1 MTIYTVPLIKK
12 IDNWIFKET
21 FNTILFYAFF
31 IYLAYLFSPENRSYD
46 LKEYFMIFT
55 LVAIIGNIVLH
66 LIYVLKAFI
75 KAGRLNFFMFGLRKP
90 IIMLNKKSFNII
102 EKNIVILYG
111 DVLKIELIDSNDSE
125 SDILIIH
132 KKGENYFNGA
142 EVTHVILESL
152 KERVFNEK
160 N

>member
-12 IDNWIFKET
+12 IDNWIFKEN
-21 FNTILFYAFF
+21 FNTIFTYALF
-31 IYLAYLFSPENRSYD
+31 IYLAYLFMPENRSYD
-46 LKEYFMIFT
+46 FKEYFMIFT
-55 LVAIIGNIVLH
+55 PMIIIGSIALY

-75 KAGRLNFFMFGLRKP
+75 KAGRLNSFMFGLRKP
-90 IIMLNKKSFNII
+90 LIMLNKKSFNII
-102 EKNIVILYG
+102 EENIVILYG
-111 DVLKIELIDSNDSE
+111 DVLEIKLLDSNDSE

>member
-21 FNTILFYAFF
+21 FNIIFSIVFF
-31 IYLAYLFSPENRSYD
+31 TYLAYLFMPENRSYD
-46 LKEYFMIFT
+46 LKEYFMIYT
-55 LVAIIGNIVLH
+55 PLIIIGIIASYS
-66 LIYVLKAFI
+66 IYVLKASV
-75 KAGRLNFFMFGLRKP
+75 KAGRLNSFMFGLRKP

-102 EKNIVILYG
+102 EENIVILYG